1 MSRLSGANFM
11 RQWRAAYSAS
21 NPGQRLDR
29 WRVGNVEWTRDRHVH
44 WGPDISFHIE
54 IHRIVCKSGERIV
67 WSLLVVSERWFGED
81 RDKALR
87 ITGFAKLLSGTAG
100 TVAAWFQEHGNT

>member
-1 MSRLSGANFM
+1 M

-29 WRVGNVEWTRDRHVH
+29 WRVGNVEWARDRHVH

-87 ITGFAKLLSGTAG
+87 VTEFAKLLSGRAD
-100 TVAAWFQEHGNT
+100 TVTAWFREHGNE